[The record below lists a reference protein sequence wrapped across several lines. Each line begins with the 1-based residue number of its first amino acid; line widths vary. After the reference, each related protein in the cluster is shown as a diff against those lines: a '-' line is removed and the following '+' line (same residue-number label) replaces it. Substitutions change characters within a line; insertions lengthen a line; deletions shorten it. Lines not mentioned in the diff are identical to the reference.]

1 MCIVYDGLWMT
12 YKIVV
17 SFYLSTVC
25 LKKMSFCGKTAIT
38 TFKLIQMQKFAV
50 LWKIQDICYNMGTD
64 IFKIEEEMT
73 EKMKPKVANPPQ
85 KMGRILCSHYSFT
98 DPLSNSLGHY
108 GP

>member
-1 MCIVYDGLWMT
+1 
-12 YKIVV
+12 
-17 SFYLSTVC
+17 
-25 LKKMSFCGKTAIT
+25 
-38 TFKLIQMQKFAV
+38 
-50 LWKIQDICYNMGTD
+50 MGTE